1 MPYLEFNSVFKNI
14 HIQSLFQPHEMQWSI
29 EEYMKKGEATSDEGD
44 RRLKV
49 IVAQRTKAL
58 KDAFNL
64 INQDGTAESKVESNE
79 LAKIEQCIN

>member
-1 MPYLEFNSVFKNI
+1 MPYLEFKSVFNNI

-44 RRLKV
+44 RRLKA

-58 KDAFNL
+58 KDAFKL
-64 INQDGTAESKVESNE
+64 INKDDTAESKGQSDE
-79 LAKIEQCIN
+79 